1 MQRVKSLVHREPK
14 ESGKSASHIQRA
26 RSRRVS
32 DAVLAGQGSHLAD
45 LRSSAAPEKVQPRYP
60 DEEAAFASR
69 PSSPEP
75 HHRRIDSGVAGLESS
90 QQESKALVNGPPT
103 GATAGGTSRGQNAP
117 LLKASMR
124 TQERSTRPGGV
135 ATEQK
140 QQIGARKVG
149 VTDEMKAAASAA
161 ASAYFRRIPNAP
173 GETMRSGK
181 AVHRLNKSQEPPI
194 SAWGKGRECRPLAH
208 DPLAGVPWRDSSTL
222 GYYAN
227 PASPPSRV
235 RKKELQRL
243 AQPEPRAAE
252 TGQTGKAEY
261 EPESYS
267 GMMKEPGREEPER
280 QYERPLGMEAPVEE
294 KAYVVPSTEGQ
305 AMPQGGGRRPH
316 ETELERPTGEGLEV
330 PLEAPMQPTAVGPP
344 QSARVPQ
351 PEHEY
356 VTAEEIAAREEAT
369 RRAVIEETTAKRKAA
384 EEVAAREAVTQEA
397 ATRENIAR
405 ETAQYEVAAMEQAT
419 REAYARENAARE
431 SAEAELAVLE
441 EATRQAVARE
451 AAARDAAA
459 ATIQST
465 EAATREAVANETL
478 AKQTVTERMSTKETV
493 TREAVAREAAAREA
507 ANMEA
512 AIKHANTR
520 EVAAE
525 EVAVREA
532 ALREGGFDEAIARD
546 AALREVAAEE
556 AAAIRAEGGEDFMQQ
571 EPGPGDTLVREPGP
585 GSVAAGGA
593 FAEGPPPEQM
603 ATGGAAP
610 SAIPADAGAPA
621 APVAVPVNQPSSAEQ
636 NLGAQ
641 VEEQRQGVAPPAGRR
656 PSNEEKELEKQRTK
670 EERKLEKQRTKE
682 EKKLEK
688 QRTKEEKALQKQR
701 TEQEQKLKREG
712 SEEEKSRQTQLKKEQ
727 KETERQKVK
736 AQKQLKKSRKK
747 QEREAKRQGQQD
759 NSLLSKIRRSIRGER
774 PADYG
779 VERTVPD
786 SAPATHT

>member
-1 MQRVKSLVHREPK
+1 MQRMKSLVHREPK
-14 ESGKSASHIQRA
+14 EPGKPTSHIQRS

-32 DAVLAGQGSHLAD
+32 DAIIAGQGSHLAD
-45 LRSSAAPEKVQPRYP
+45 LRSSLASEKVQPRYP
-60 DEEAAFASR
+60 DEEAAFSSR

-75 HHRRIDSGVAGLESS
+75 HHRRADSGVAGLESS
-90 QQESKALVNGPPT
+90 QQESKALVNGRPI
-103 GATAGGTSRGQNAP
+103 GATAGRASRGQNAP

-124 TQERSTRPGGV
+124 TQERSTGPMSGGG
-135 ATEQK
+135 ATRQK
-140 QQIGARKVG
+140 QQIGTGKVG
-149 VTDEMKAAASAA
+149 VPDEKEAAASAA
-161 ASAYFRRIPNAP
+161 ASAYFRRRPNAP
-173 GETMRSGK
+173 VETMR
-181 AVHRLNKSQEPPI
+181 R
-194 SAWGKGRECRPLAH
+194 REYRPLAH
-208 DPLAGVPWRDSSTL
+208 DPLAGVPRRDSSTL
-222 GYYAN
+222 GHYAS
-227 PASPPSRV
+227 PASAPSTA
-235 RKKELQRL
+235 RKSAPQPV

-252 TGQTGKAEY
+252 TGQTEKAEY
-261 EPESYS
+261 KPEGYS
-267 GMMKEPGREEPER
+267 GMMEEPGREEPER
-280 QYERPLGMEAPVEE
+280 QYERPLGPEAPVEE
-294 KAYVVPSTEGQ
+294 KVYEVPSTEGQ
-305 AMPQGGGRRPH
+305 GMAQGRDRPH
-316 ETELERPTGEGLEV
+316 EMGLERPTGEGLEM
-330 PLEAPMQPTAVGPP
+330 PPEAPTQPTAVGPP
-344 QSARVPQ
+344 QPARVAQ

-356 VTAEEIAAREEAT
+356 VTSEEIADREEAT
-369 RRAVIEETTAKRKAA
+369 RRAVIEETAAKRKAA
-384 EEVAAREAVTQEA
+384 EEVAAREAVTREA
-397 ATRENIAR
+397 AARENIAR
-405 ETAQYEVAAMEQAT
+405 ETAQEEVAAMEQAT

-431 SAEAELAVLE
+431 SAVAELAALE
-441 EATRQAVARE
+441 EETRQAVARE

-478 AKQTVTERMSTKETV
+478 AKQTVAERISTKEAV

-556 AAAIRAEGGEDFMQQ
+556 AAAMRAEGGEGFMQQ
-571 EPGPGDTLVREPGP
+571 EPGPGDILVREPGP

-593 FAEGPPPEQM
+593 FAEEPHPEQK

-610 SAIPADAGAPA
+610 SAIPAGAGAPTTPMA
-621 APVAVPVNQPSSAEQ
+621 IPVNQPSSTEQ

-641 VEEQRQGVAPPAGRR
+641 AEEQRQGVAPPAGRR
-656 PSNEEKELEKQRTK
+656 PSKEEKELEKQRTK

-701 TEQEQKLKREG
+701 TKQEQKLNKER
-712 SEEEKSRQTQLKKEQ
+712 SKEEKSRQAQLKKEQ
-727 KETERQKVK
+727 KETERQQAK
-736 AQKQLKKSRKK
+736 ANKQLKKSRKK
-747 QEREAKRQGQQD
+747 QEKEAKRQGQQY
-759 NSLLSKIRRSIRGER
+759 NSLLSKIRQSIGGKR

-779 VERTVPD
+779 MERTIPNA
-786 SAPATHT
+786 APAIQA